1 MLTEQQLAIVR
12 SEPGSN
18 RMARAMGLTRVTQTT
33 LADAIGL
40 SQPYVSDV
48 IRGRYKT
55 ITVANARKF
64 ADFFGCSIED
74 LFPEC

>member
-1 MLTEQQLAIVR
+1 MLTKQQLEIVR
-12 SEPGSN
+12 SEPGPN

-33 LADAIGL
+33 LANAIGL

-48 IRGRYKT
+48 IRGRYRT

-64 ADFFGCSIED
+64 ANFFGCSIED

>member
-64 ADFFGCSIED
+64 ADFFGCSIDD

>member
-48 IRGRYKT
+48 IRGRYRT

-64 ADFFGCSIED
+64 ADFFGCSIDD

>member
-18 RMARAMGLTRVTQTT
+18 RMARAMGLTQVTQTT

-74 LFPEC
+74 LFPGC